1 MRLGLKVIKRKTRK
15 QKGNFHQ
22 THQQYMRLTD
32 KAYAKLYLD
41 AMGSSESSTAELLLF
56 HSTFT
61 AMEKH
66 VPSTVYVQNE
76 QLNLTKRKIVT
87 SII

>member
-1 MRLGLKVIKRKTRK
+1 
-15 QKGNFHQ
+15 
-22 THQQYMRLTD
+22 MRLTD

-87 SII
+87 SIIWSSLLWEVYISHPSYLIIK